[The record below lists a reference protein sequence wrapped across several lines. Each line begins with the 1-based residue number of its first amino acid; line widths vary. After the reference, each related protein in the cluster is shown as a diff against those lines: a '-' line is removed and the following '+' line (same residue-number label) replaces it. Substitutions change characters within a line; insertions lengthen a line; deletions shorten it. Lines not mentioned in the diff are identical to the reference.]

1 MKGFHQNQGNAIAFH
16 EDNDRPIRD
25 KGLTER
31 KRVERAKMR
40 AFEAK
45 YGEKPTP
52 SRSKG
57 GMVLN
62 AVTRYKSPV
71 TSFASG
77 VIGITFAVLLFINV
91 FLKMNGFDEGRTLD
105 DLLDYL
111 GRQDWNISYQEPAT
125 IIARLTRFIPD
136 ITADWGI
143 FNFFRDFLNN
153 VPINILRGSASL
165 IGALAFVG
173 NAALQTIQFFF
184 AIVGWLLGFDFM
196 PPIS

>member
-1 MKGFHQNQGNAIAFH
+1 MKGFRQNQANSPAFH
-16 EDNDRPIRD
+16 EDNDRPRRD
-25 KGLTER
+25 KGLAER
-31 KRVERAKMR
+31 KRVERAKKR

-57 GMVLN
+57 GMLLN
-62 AVTRYKSPV
+62 AGMRYKSPV
-71 TSFASG
+71 TSYAGG
-77 VIGITFAVLLFINV
+77 VIGVVFAVLLFINV

-111 GRQDWNISYQEPAT
+111 GRQDWDISFRTGAT
-125 IIARLTRFIPD
+125 IVARAITFIPD
-136 ITADWGI
+136 ITADWGF

-153 VPINILRGSASL
+153 TVINIAQGTTSL
-165 IGALAFVG
+165 IGVLAFVG

-184 AIVGWLLGFDFM
+184 AVVGWLLGFEFM

>member
-1 MKGFHQNQGNAIAFH
+1 MKGFRQNQSNATAFH
-16 EDNDRPIRD
+16 EDNDRPRRD
-25 KGLTER
+25 KGLAER
-31 KRVERAKMR
+31 KRVERAKKR

-45 YGEKPTP
+45 YGEKPTR

-57 GMVLN
+57 GMLLN
-62 AVTRYKSPV
+62 AGMRYKSPV

-77 VIGITFAVLLFINV
+77 VIGVVFAVLLFVNV

-111 GRQDWNISYQEPAT
+111 GRQDWNINLKSFVTVWAQF
-125 IIARLTRFIPD
+125 RFNVPD
-136 ITADWGI
+136 ITADWGW
-143 FNFFRDFLNN
+143 FNFFRDFLNYSVIN
-153 VPINILRGSASL
+153 VFQSISSL
-165 IGALAFVG
+165 IGALSFLG

-184 AIVGWLLGFDFM
+184 AVVGWLLGFEFM